1 MINSKMYRLK
11 EEYKS
16 DLVSR
21 LEQDYI
27 CEKCLKKDVVFKITQ
42 DKRLWDVTA
51 ECSSCGQKELY
62 NENPRFRGFIIGQY
76 KDVLRK
82 KFPDIKIKFFKEK
95 IKKESPPQKIQKVA
109 PQDTPKK
116 FMVEKATGRI
126 KLVNKEKQ

>member
-1 MINSKMYRLK
+1 MSVFDVYGVLSFDVYGTLIDFERGILGALKPVLQSHCVRL
-11 EEYKS
+11 S
-16 DLVSR
+16 DEQI
-21 LEQDYI
+21 LEVYG
-27 CEKCLKKDVVFKITQ
+27 ESE
-42 DKRLWDVTA
+42 A
-51 ECSSCGQKELY
+51 EIQEGKFM
-62 NENPRFRGFIIGQY
+62 PY

-116 FMVEKATGRI
+116 FMVEKATGKI